1 MHRKRAQ
8 KKCTRKIAQR
18 RNAQNIY
25 KKNAKKSLIEARE
38 QKKCTEKV
46 HRKFHRKNAK
56 KKNETKKIKI
66 YAEKSAREKHA
77 YKKCTQ
83 WLVAASR

>member
-1 MHRKRAQ
+1 MHKKNCAE
-8 KKCTRKIAQR
+8 KKCTEYIQ
-18 RNAQNIY
+18 
-25 KKNAKKSLIEARE
+25 KKNAKKSLIEASE

-46 HRKFHRKNAK
+46 HRKFLSKNAQK
-56 KKNETKKIKI
+56 KWNKKYKTIRRKRCTEKKMHSKN
-66 YAEKSAREKHA
+66 A

>member
-25 KKNAKKSLIEARE
+25 KKNAKKSLIEASE

-46 HRKFHRKNAK
+46 HRKFHRKNAQK
-56 KKNETKKIKI
+56 K
-66 YAEKSAREKHA
+66 
-77 YKKCTQ
+77 
-83 WLVAASR
+83 